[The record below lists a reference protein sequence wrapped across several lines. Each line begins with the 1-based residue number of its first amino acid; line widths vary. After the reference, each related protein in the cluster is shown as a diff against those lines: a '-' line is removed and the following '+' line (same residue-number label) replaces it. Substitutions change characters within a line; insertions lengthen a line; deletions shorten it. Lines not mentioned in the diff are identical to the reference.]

1 MAAAAYKVT
10 MTVALGGPNGPR
22 KAISITA
29 SDVAAANWL
38 FPSGSGVNVL
48 DGRNDTWITDTVL
61 SAAGTDTTQSE
72 FFINGVSTGF
82 LLLNAT
88 SLATAVGGRPFQ
100 QAPMRIPA
108 GAQLQVTQR
117 A

>member
-10 MTVALGGPNGPR
+10 LIVALGSPNGPT
-22 KAISITA
+22 KPFSLTA
-29 SDVAAANWL
+29 SDVAAASWL
-38 FPSGSGVNVL
+38 FPSGQSTAVL
-48 DGRNDTWITDTVL
+48 NGKNDVYIIDAIL

-72 FFINGVSTGF
+72 FFVGNISTGF

-88 SLATAVGGRPFQ
+88 SLATTIQRPLQ
-100 QAPMRIPA
+100 SAPIRVPA
-108 GAQLQVTQR
+108 GTQFQVIQR